1 MLNSVHSTLIGG
13 FLMLHLEIVHT
24 SNSIRA
30 DKSDGKLI
38 TQHSVSLTLD
48 LHIAG
53 ASKDGRSLG

>member
-1 MLNSVHSTLIGG
+1 
-13 FLMLHLEIVHT
+13 MLHLEIVHT

-30 DKSDGKLI
+30 DKSDGKLT